1 MDLGRRARARAG
13 RAEALNAHS
22 RIREYDARMPNA
34 HPRSSTLVLIL
45 LCALAPSADA
55 ALAQESAA
63 PKPGEP
69 LPERVVVKDWLV
81 LPATD
86 KSGRRPF
93 NSSAP
98 FARYLLAPGSATPAA
113 GEELTGDRGEKQAWA
128 AATAGADGRVG
139 GDFAW
144 AFATVESPAD
154 CVRMADLQG
163 AGRLYV
169 NGAGFA
175 GDLYGYGFRGVP
187 VALHA
192 GKNAVFVSGVR
203 GGFRLELWSPSERV
217 VVGDWD
223 VTKPMLAAG
232 EQPSLLF
239 AGVPVMNASRE
250 TIAVTIGAGG
260 ATAGAKPR
268 FELRS
273 ALGTTLPPLCVD
285 KPLLELVWIGGAP
298 KEPGKVAYPLLV
310 DGREHPFELE
320 VVASSAA
327 RRITFPSRVDASA
340 QECSVLGSLQPTRN
354 VVLSLHGAS
363 VDALNQ
369 ARSYSPKKDF
379 AVVAPTNRRP
389 FGFDWQDWGR
399 ANAYEAL
406 AAAIRP
412 RKAGEVDVFL
422 TGHSMGG
429 HGTWHLAANDPTR
442 FVAIAPS
449 AGWSG
454 FDSYGGGTRDGELAS
469 IWRGADGSSDTLGL
483 ITNLLLVP
491 TFVLHGEADDNVPV
505 SEARKMESALKE
517 RGAAPAIHVQP
528 GAGHWW
534 DGDAAAGAD
543 CVDWPAL
550 FESFRAAKPR
560 AIGATLDAISADP
573 SVQSVLGWCE
583 LLQPLVYGR
592 PLRVK
597 SRAGA
602 EQRELVVETDNVRAF
617 RFHASPKGWSGLEL
631 VVDGERI
638 ALKSWDLAAAFVRT
652 AKGWQASST
661 GFDAARQKTPEL
673 SGPFKRAFDR
683 GFVLVH
689 GTAGDEREDEELLAR
704 ARCDAESWWYRGN
717 GSARVVSDVE
727 LVKHGL
733 GAWIFGMELEDFV
746 PNVILYGNADT
757 NAAWTKLLAGAPIE
771 ARRGAMRL
779 GATEWKGDDKAAVF
793 VQPRRD
799 EKGRTIALVGA
810 FADTGVRGT
819 RLGYVLA
826 PFASGV
832 GYPDYAVFDSSVLAK
847 ADGGVLAAGFFDHAW
862 NLTDQGFVRAA
873 PVEPR

>member
-1 MDLGRRARARAG
+1 
-13 RAEALNAHS
+13 
-22 RIREYDARMPNA
+22 MPNA
-34 HPRSSTLVLIL
+34 HPRFLELVLASACAIT
-45 LCALAPSADA
+45 ALAGSASAQDA
-55 ALAQESAA
+55 AASKPSAA
-63 PKPGEP
+63 PEVRF
-69 LPERVVVKDWLV
+69 LVKDWLV

-93 NSSAP
+93 NASAP
-98 FARYLLAPGSATPAA
+98 FARYLLAPGSATPTA
-113 GEELTGDRGEKQAWA
+113 GEELVGDLGEKKAWA
-128 AATAGADGRVG
+128 AAKTDEHGRVD

-144 AFATVESPAD
+144 AFATVESATE

-187 VALHA
+187 VALRA
-192 GKNAVFVSGVR
+192 GKNAVFVGGVR
-203 GGFRLELWSPSERV
+203 GGVRLELWSPSERV
-217 VVGDWD
+217 VVGGWD
-223 VTKPMLAAG
+223 VTKPMLVAG
-232 EQPSLLF
+232 VQPSPLF
-239 AGVPVMNASRE
+239 AGVPVMNATRE
-250 TIAVTIGAGG
+250 TIAVTLGAGG

-273 ALGTTLPPLCVD
+273 ALGPTLPPLCLD
-285 KPLLELVWIGGAP
+285 KPLLEIAWIADAP
-298 KEPGKVAYPLLV
+298 KEPGKVVYPLLV

-340 QECSVLGSLQPTRN
+340 QECSVLPALQPTRN

-379 AVVAPTNRRP
+379 TVVAPTNRRP

-412 RKAGEVDVFL
+412 LKEGDVDVFL

-449 AGWSG
+449 AGWSS
-454 FDSYGGGTRDGELAS
+454 FDSYGGGTRDGELAAL
-469 IWRGADGSSDTLGL
+469 WRGADGGSDTLGL
-483 ITNLLLVP
+483 IANLIALP
-491 TFVLHGEADDNVPV
+491 TFILHGEADDNVPV

-517 RGAAPAIHVQP
+517 HGGTPVVHVQP

-543 CVDWPAL
+543 CVDWPAI
-550 FESFRAAKPR
+550 FDSFRAAKPR
-560 AIGATLDAISADP
+560 AIGTALDAVSADP

-583 LLQPLVYGR
+583 LLQPVEYGR
-592 PLRVK
+592 PMRVR
-597 SRAGA
+597 SSGNPS
-602 EQRELVVETDNVRAF
+602 QRELVVGTENVRAF

-631 VVDGERI
+631 VIDGERI
-638 ALKSWDLAAAFVRT
+638 ALKSWDVAGAFVRT
-652 AKGWQASST
+652 SKGWQASSS
-661 GFDAARQKTPEL
+661 DYDPARQKSPEL

-683 GFVLVH
+683 GFVLVY

-717 GSARVVSDVE
+717 GSARVVSDAE
-727 LVKHGL
+727 FVKHGL
-733 GAWIFGMELEDFV
+733 GTWIFGMELEDFV

-757 NAAWTKLLAGAPIE
+757 NAAWTKLLPGAPID
-771 ARRGAMRL
+771 ARRGSMRL
-779 GATEWKGDDKAAVF
+779 GTKEWKGDDLAALF

-799 EKGRTIALVGA
+799 EQGRTIALVGA
-810 FADTGVRGT
+810 FADSGVRGA

-832 GYPDYAVFDSSVLAK
+832 GYPDYTVFDSSVLAK

-862 NLTDQGFVRAA
+862 RLTDQGFVRAA
-873 PVEPR
+873 PVEQR